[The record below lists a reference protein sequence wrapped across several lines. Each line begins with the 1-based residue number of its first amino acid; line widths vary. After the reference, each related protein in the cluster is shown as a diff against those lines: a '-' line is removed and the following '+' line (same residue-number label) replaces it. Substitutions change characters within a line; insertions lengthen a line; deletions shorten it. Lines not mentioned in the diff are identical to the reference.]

1 MRKYC
6 IKVSLKLRSDHLL
19 VFLFKIALISSLS
32 SPDFP
37 ELPVVPFLIGVAFSQ
52 SDHGCD
58 FDVAWND
65 LKATEVLFDF

>member
-1 MRKYC
+1 MYHSNC
-6 IKVSLKLRSDHLL
+6 DPIICF
-19 VFLFKIALISSLS
+19 FLFKIALISSLL
-32 SPDFP
+32 SPGFP

-58 FDVAWND
+58 FDVALND